1 MGKGKGA
8 CMKIREF
15 DKELKLQNDGKLSL
29 FFLGIGSAF
38 SKVHYQNNLLI
49 IKGNDS
55 LLIDCGTVCPTA
67 FYNYKSNIMNVRN
80 LLVTHS
86 HADHIGGLEEAILM
100 GRYVTKVKP
109 NIVITDEY
117 KICLWENSLKGGNAY
132 CECNDGKF
140 LEFEDFFEQIRPELI
155 SDTPRPLYQVKV
167 GSIDIKLFRTM
178 HMPDNALS
186 WRDSHLSYGV
196 VIDDRILFPSD
207 TRFDL
212 DMISWFYN
220 KYPIE
225 VIFHDCQ
232 FYTGGVHA
240 SYDELKRLPDGI
252 KSKMYLCHYGDNYG
266 NFTPEKDGFAGF
278 AQQGCYYDFD

>member
-1 MGKGKGA
+1 
-8 CMKIREF
+8 MKIRKF
-15 DKELKLQNDGKLSL
+15 DKELELQNDGNLSL

-38 SKVHYQNNLLI
+38 SKLHFQNNLLV

-67 FYNYKSNIMNVRN
+67 FYHYKSNIMKIRN
-80 LLVTHS
+80 FLVTHS

-109 NIVITDEY
+109 NIIITDEY
-117 KICLWENSLKGGNAY
+117 KKCLWENSLKGGNAY
-132 CECNDGKF
+132 GECNDGKI
-140 LEFEDFFEQIRPELI
+140 LEFEDYFEQIRPQLI
-155 SDTPRPLYQVKV
+155 SDTPRPLYQAKI
-167 GSIDIKLFRTM
+167 GDIDIKIFRTM

-186 WRDSHLSYGV
+186 WKDSFFSYGV
-196 VIDDRILFPSD
+196 IIDERILFPSD

-212 DMISWFYN
+212 DMISWLCG

-225 VIFHDCQ
+225 TIYHDCQ
-232 FYTGGVHA
+232 FYSGGVHA
-240 SYDELKRLPDGI
+240 SYDELKRLPRGI
-252 KSKMYLCHYGDNYG
+252 KNKMFLCHYGDNYEQ
-266 NFTPEKDGFAGF
+266 FTPENDGFAGF

>member
-1 MGKGKGA
+1 MI
-8 CMKIREF
+8 IRKL
-15 DKELKLQNDGKLSL
+15 DGELKFQNEGKLSL

-38 SKVHYQNNLLI
+38 SKRHYQNNLLV

-67 FYNYKSNIMNVRN
+67 FYHYKSSITKVRN
-80 LLVTHS
+80 FLITHS
-86 HADHIGGLEEAILM
+86 HADHIGGLEEAMLM

-109 NIVITDEY
+109 NIIITDEY
-117 KICLWENSLKGGNAY
+117 KTCLWENSLKGGNAY
-132 CECNDGKF
+132 GECNDGQI
-140 LEFEDFFEQIRPELI
+140 LEFGDYFEQIRPKLI
-155 SDTPRPLYQVKV
+155 SKTPRPLYKAKI
-167 GSIDIKLFRTM
+167 GGIDIKLFRTM

-186 WRDSHLSYGV
+186 WKDSFFSYGV
-196 VIDDRILFPSD
+196 VIDERILFPSD

-212 DMISWFYN
+212 DMISWLYN

-232 FYTGGVHA
+232 FYSGGVHA
-240 SYDELKRLPDGI
+240 SYDELKRLPDEI
-252 KSKMYLCHYGDNYG
+252 KSKMFLCHYGDNYES
-266 NFTPEKDGFAGF
+266 FSPETDGFAGF